1 MDVKTSNILVVDDEP
16 DLEPL
21 VRQRMRRHIRSGRYS
36 FSFASNGAEALEHL
50 MKDKNIDMVLSDI
63 NMPVMDGLTLLE
75 RIPAVNPDIRSVIM
89 SAYGDMANIRTAM
102 NRGAF
107 DFITKPVDFKDLQV
121 TIDRT
126 LRHVIEW
133 REARASRDRLAALQN
148 ELTLASR
155 MQQSILTT
163 EFPTSKDYEVFAN
176 MEPAR
181 NVGGDFYDLIYLK
194 DGRIGLTV
202 ADVSDKGVPAA
213 LFMMSSHTLIKSIA
227 QSDENPGLVL
237 ESVNNLLHENNDS
250 FMFVTVIYAIY
261 DPATGELT
269 YACGGHDSPVLVH
282 NDGSSTLLPPTGGV
296 SLGLVPD
303 LKYSEHTVPIAPGDA
318 AVFFTDGVTE
328 AENIHEEMF
337 GISGIQSIF
346 HGTPPKNAVDPTMSV
361 FKAVNDFEGDT
372 PRSDDATCL
381 TLFRTEVDS

>member
-1 MDVKTSNILVVDDEP
+1 MNNKTSNILVVDDEP

-21 VRQRMRRHIRSGRYS
+21 VRQRMRRHIRSGRYA
-36 FSFASNGAEALEHL
+36 FAFASNGAEALEHL
-50 MKDKNIDMVLSDI
+50 RQDKSIDMVLSDI

-126 LRHVIEW
+126 LQHVIEW
-133 REARASRDRLAALQN
+133 REAKLSGERLAALQN

-163 EFPTSKDYEVFAN
+163 EFPVAQDYEVFAS

-194 DGRIGLTV
+194 NGRIGLTV

-213 LFMMSSHTLIKSIA
+213 LFMMSSHTLIKSVA
-227 QSDENPGLVL
+227 QTDENPSHVL
-237 ESVNNLLHENNDS
+237 ETVNNLLHENNDS

-269 YACGGHDSPVLVH
+269 YACGGHDSPIVVH
-282 NDGSSTLLPPTGGV
+282 DDGSSVVLPPTGGV
-296 SLGLVPD
+296 SLGLVPG
-303 LKYSEHTVPIAPGDA
+303 LKYKQNTVPIAPGDA

-328 AENIHEEMF
+328 AANLKEELF

-346 HGTPPKNAVDPTMSV
+346 EGAPPKNAVDPTRAV

-381 TLFRTEVDS
+381 TLFRNGEDS

>member
-1 MDVKTSNILVVDDEP
+1 MNEQTSNILVVDDEP

-50 MKDKNIDMVLSDI
+50 MKHKDIDMVLSDI

-126 LRHVIEW
+126 LAHVLEW
-133 REARASRDRLAALQN
+133 REAKASRDRLTALQN

-155 MQQSILTT
+155 MQQSILTH
-163 EFPTSKDYEVFAN
+163 EFPSSPNFQVFAN

-181 NVGGDFYDLIYLK
+181 NVGGDFYDVIQLS
-194 DGRIGLTV
+194 DGRIALTV

-213 LFMMSSHTLIKSIA
+213 LFMMSSHTLIKSVA
-227 QSDENPGLVL
+227 QTNGNPGLVL
-237 ESVNNLLHENNDS
+237 QLVNNLLHENNDS
-250 FMFVTVIYAIY
+250 FMFVTVIYAIF
-261 DPATGELT
+261 DPATNELT

-282 NDGSSTLLPPTGGV
+282 SDGSSVVLPATGGV

-303 LKYSEHTVPIAPGDA
+303 LQYEEKTATIGPGDA

-328 AENIHEEMF
+328 AENIREELF

-346 HGTPPKNAVDPTMSV
+346 QGVPPNDAVDSTMAV

-381 TLFRTEVDS
+381 TLFRTGGNR